1 MSAMDRKQ
9 KALKKRTGRGNAAA
23 PTNCVLA
30 DDDFAE
36 NIPIG
41 AAELDA
47 IESFLGS
54 LLDEL
59 L

>member
-1 MSAMDRKQ
+1 MDRKQ